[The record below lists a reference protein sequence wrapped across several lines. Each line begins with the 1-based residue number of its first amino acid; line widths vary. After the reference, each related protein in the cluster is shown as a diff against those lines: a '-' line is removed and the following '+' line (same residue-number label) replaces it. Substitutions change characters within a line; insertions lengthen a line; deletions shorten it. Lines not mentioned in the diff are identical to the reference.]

1 MIRPSSVGIWLLS
14 CLVVTNTAMAKTTS
28 YETAFDLKVFG
39 FSIGQVIVSFEDR
52 ISAGK
57 TTVDASITSP
67 SGSVFPQG
75 VSPFSLPVLPPW
87 INVPVYITIKTA
99 VGFRGPA
106 KVGLHL
112 EALDYNPSLPLRLF
126 VSDGTLGSEFKDITA
141 YCGPGSMYTSG
152 YRDAFS
158 EFVIAWD
165 SRPLAS
171 VINYKWPDICNYLTV
186 NRNLIAP
193 ERYQDLVEHLRQA
206 NAAYRH
212 RDIEGSISQLEQFID
227 SVRAAI
233 RLNEMPA
240 TFNDPLN
247 PYPNVAGG
255 LIMRAE
261 TEAFSV
267 GLAK

>member
-1 MIRPSSVGIWLLS
+1 MIRPSSVGMWLLS
-14 CLVVTNTAMAKTTS
+14 CLVVTNAAPVEAASFEKG
-28 YETAFDLKVFG
+28 FDLSVLG
-39 FSIGQVIVSFEDR
+39 VSIGQVVVSFEDR
-52 ISAGK
+52 ISPGK
-57 TTVDASITSP
+57 TTVDVSLTSP
-67 SGSVFPQG
+67 SGSTFPPG
-75 VSPFSLPVLPPW
+75 VAPFEIPVLPG

-99 VGFRGPA
+99 IGFRGPA

-112 EALDYNPSLPLRLF
+112 EVLDYDPSLPLRLF
-126 VSDGTLGSEFKDITA
+126 VSNGTLGSRFKDITA

-171 VINYKWPDICNYLTV
+171 VINYKWPDIGNYLTV

-247 PYPNVAGG
+247 PYPNVAEG